1 VSLTRFVTGAA
12 LVAALVA
19 PLAASAQNA
28 PSPSA
33 APPAD
38 WHHRGHRWHHPHR
51 NPYLRALR
59 SVSLSDAQKQQVR
72 KAFEQMG
79 AADRAAMRA
88 NAEKMRGQ
96 VEAILTP
103 GQRTELRTKLEQERA
118 RHPRRDL
125 HPGSP

>member
-12 LVAALVA
+12 LVAALAA
-19 PLAASAQNA
+19 PLAASAQSA

-33 APPAD
+33 APHAD
-38 WHHRGHRWHHPHR
+38 WYGGHRWHHPHR
-51 NPYLRALR
+51 NPYLHALR
-59 SVSLSDAQKQQVR
+59 SVNLSAAQKQQVR
-72 KAFEQMG
+72 KAFEQMR
-79 AADRAAMRA
+79 AADRTAMRA

-103 GQRTELRTKLEQERA
+103 AQRTELRSNLERERA
-118 RHPRRDL
+118 RHPRRDM